1 MHCFH
6 QSRGRIF
13 FEVLCALAI
22 SASFVGAW
30 MQTGAPALLPAA
42 GVAALYGLVHL
53 FDLRRR
59 SSANAVEPQRI
70 AFDSEIQGE
79 ILMGRESGGQD
90 PVAPTVDD
98 EPEAVEPPQQMEL
111 EPAAPQERKSSRAKA
126 PRKSASRRASATE
139 KAKVAELVSPEL
151 DVTELAP
158 SVETEAFVPMAPEEA
173 AHPHFEPLFEP
184 EPFVRMP
191 RRAFGRKAG

>member
-6 QSRGRIF
+6 QSRGRIL
-13 FEVLCALAI
+13 FEVLCALVV
-22 SASFVGAW
+22 SASFAGAW
-30 MQTGAPALLPAA
+30 TQTGASALLPAA

-70 AFDSEIQGE
+70 AFDSEAQGE
-79 ILMGRESGGQD
+79 ILVSRDSGGQD
-90 PVAPTVDD
+90 PVVPTIDD
-98 EPEAVEPPQQMEL
+98 EPEAAELPQQMER
-111 EPAAPQERKSSRAKA
+111 EPTAPRERKSSRAKA
-126 PRKSASRRASATE
+126 PRKGVSRRASSTE
-139 KAKVAELVSPEL
+139 KAKVAELVSPEVN
-151 DVTELAP
+151 VTELAP
-158 SVETEAFVPMAPEEA
+158 SEETEAFVPMAPEEA
-173 AHPHFEPLFEP
+173 SHPHYEPLFEP